1 MKVSR
6 LITENKLEQAQ
17 SGLWHLPGADIDSN
31 FAYSDGDDE
40 ESYVMQV
47 IANAEDTSST
57 SAELESHIRDWPSEY
72 HLTSKRA
79 NLLRALDLSSLENV
93 LELGCGCG
101 AISRYL
107 AEQGMQVDA
116 IEGSH
121 RRASIAYSRCRD
133 LDNINIVNSNF
144 NHLVLPEN
152 AYDAVFLIG
161 VLEYARRFCPDAVD
175 DRAAV
180 LEIIAAVQGSLK
192 TNGVIIT
199 AIENRLGLKYLMGA
213 SEDHYGVPYIGIH
226 HYPDSAGI
234 RTYDYGEWQDILTE
248 AGFNGSSFLTP
259 FPDYKIPS
267 VVLHE
272 KFIDGTEAA
281 SHLRGMVSRDYLHAL
296 VSDFDEYL
304 FWQASVQ
311 NGSLLQFTNSYLIIA
326 GRKKGPSEKIAF
338 NDFAHFTGS
347 QRKPAFRTYTSK
359 RRNEEIVRKRK
370 LIRSETERTGD
381 DSIRQLCADEAYLQG
396 QLLADIWL
404 QNLMIWQDQQRLL
417 KLFRRYYEYLKDYAA
432 SNPEAKDMVDILPF
446 NIIVDK
452 EGHYKSFDREWLLTK
467 AVSPEFVL
475 FRAIFWFVYG
485 NSRQFSSMFEGNG
498 WSSIRDYIEDSFK
511 QLNIKPA
518 DNLDKFAIQEDE
530 LQAAIGL
537 DGEQGVVLSLLDT
550 LPQAGSGETMF
561 YPRIYWAQPDELF
574 SEQNSKIVTA
584 VLGDDCQ
591 SIVYDVVVD
600 LAAGSL
606 LRFDPAERDGYFH
619 LHGVKLLARLSEN
632 KTEYTL
638 LDLSSAEEIQTSLE
652 SRGIS
657 LCSVGEKAVF
667 VAHDRDPHFI
677 YKFPDSISSFTLQI
691 ELDWPHSEEYEV
703 VRESLREHH
712 SEWTAEKKLLQ
723 KQVDELEF
731 NLLQISTHRDQ
742 QKQIIEQKNIQLQ
755 QVENELLAIKQSR
768 SYRLARKASRLI
780 KR

>member
-1 MKVSR
+1 MTVSR
-6 LITENKLEQAQ
+6 LLTDNKLEQAK
-17 SGLWHLPGADIDSN
+17 SGLWLLPGTDIDSD
-31 FAYSDGDDE
+31 FAYSDGDEE

-79 NLLRALDLSSLENV
+79 NLLRALDLSGLENV

-133 LDNINIVNSNF
+133 LDNISIVNSNF
-144 NHLVLPEN
+144 NHLILPDK

-161 VLEYARRFCPDAVD
+161 VLEYARRFCPNAVD

-180 LEIIAAVQGSLK
+180 LEIITAVQSSLK

-234 RTYDYGEWQDILTE
+234 RTYDYREWQGILTE
-248 AGFNGSSFLTP
+248 AGFNDNTFLTP

-296 VSDFDEYL
+296 ASDFDEYL
-304 FWQASVQ
+304 FWQACVQ

-326 GRKKGPSEKIAF
+326 GREEGSSEEIAI
-338 NDFAHFTGS
+338 NDFAHFTGA

-359 RRNEEIVRKRK
+359 RQNEAMVHKRK
-370 LIRSETERTGD
+370 LIRAETELTGD
-381 DSIRQLCADEAYLQG
+381 YGIRQLCEDEAYLQG

-404 QNLMIWQDQQRLL
+404 QSLMIWADQQRLL

-432 SNPEAKDMVDILPF
+432 SNPEANDMIDILPF

-452 EGHYKSFDREWLLTK
+452 TGRYKSFDREWLMTK
-467 AVSPEFVL
+467 VVSPEFVL
-475 FRAIFWFVYG
+475 FRALFWFVYG

-498 WSSIRDYIEDSFK
+498 WRSIRDYIEDSFNH
-511 QLNIKPA
+511 LNIKLE
-518 DNLDKFAIQEDE
+518 DNLDKYAIQEDE

-537 DGEQGVVLSLLDT
+537 DEEQGVVLSLLDT

-561 YPRIYWAQPDELF
+561 YPRLYWAQPDELF
-574 SEQNSKIVTA
+574 SEQSSKLVTA
-584 VLGDDCQ
+584 VMGDDRQC
-591 SIVYDVVVD
+591 IAYDVAVE

-619 LHGVKLLARLSEN
+619 LHRVKLKVCLSEN
-632 KTEYTL
+632 NTEATL
-638 LDLSSAEEIQTSLE
+638 LNLSSAEDINTSLA
-652 SRGIS
+652 SRGTS
-657 LCSVGEKAVF
+657 LCGAGENAVF

-677 YKFPDSISSFTLQI
+677 YKIPDSISSFTLQI

-703 VRESLREHH
+703 VREGLREHH
-712 SEWTAEKKLLQ
+712 GEWAAEKKLLQ

-731 NLLQISTHRDQ
+731 NLLQVNTHRDQ
-742 QKQIIEQKNIQLQ
+742 QKQIIEQKNIHLQ
-755 QVENELLAIKQSR
+755 HVENELLAIKQSR
-768 SYRLARKASRLI
+768 SYRLARKASRII